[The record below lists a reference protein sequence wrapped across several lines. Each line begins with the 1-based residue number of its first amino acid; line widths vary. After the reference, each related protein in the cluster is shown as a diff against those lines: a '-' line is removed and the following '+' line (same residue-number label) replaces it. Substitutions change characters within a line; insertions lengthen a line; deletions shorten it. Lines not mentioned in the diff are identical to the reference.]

1 MIIQHVSIRGRIV
14 LSNSEAT
21 NYKSKPFHVSS
32 SSIWNPYLCV
42 YLSRYILL
50 YLECIVNCQL
60 QLRLFFFSF
69 SFLGMLI
76 SWGLRENQFS
86 QVLFRSDLLVL
97 FRCRLLPFLFILV
110 NSLPFALMYAC
121 SRFQGAR
128 IETLKLNFDY
138 WALLLLLWRPN
149 VIGSRHMRL
158 LSVRTLTHTLTH
170 PCSYICTHLLT
181 LTRTRWYCNLWTP
194 VNHIN
199 LSVSIFWD
207 DTVFFRHSIDK
218 RWQTSFTF
226 HFIFAFRLA
235 WNDVRMVDKTILTIH
250 MLNPK
255 SIETSNWEMSVSGIF
270 NKRIHV
276 YACVPNKISLIYY
289 GKMCVLVLVV

>member
-1 MIIQHVSIRGRIV
+1 M
-14 LSNSEAT
+14 
-21 NYKSKPFHVSS
+21 Y
-32 SSIWNPYLCV
+32 
-42 YLSRYILL
+42 
-50 YLECIVNCQL
+50 CQL
-60 QLRLFFFSF
+60 STTIKFVFFFF
-69 SFLGMLI
+69 FFFGYVDFVRVKRKTAAAFKL
-76 SWGLRENQFS
+76 FS

-138 WALLLLLWRPN
+138 WTLLLLLWRPN